1 MPKPEANLNA
11 RAYAFLLLK
20 DFLEVLSNRADSC
33 LDLDTDKASLLWV
46 MLEDTVSDFGSD
58 ICATELTFEENGSMD
73 MRSDVLAFLET
84 EEDVVPEETLN
95 LTLSVIFER
104 LSLLEGK
111 IDAMNGKSNIKH

>member
-20 DFLEVLSNRADSC
+20 DFLEVLGNRAESC
-33 LDLDTDKASLLWV
+33 LDLQSDKADLLWSI
-46 MLEDTVSDFGSD
+46 LEDTVSDFGND
-58 ICATELTFEENGSMD
+58 ICGTELTFTEDGEMD
-73 MRSDVLAFLET
+73 VKSDVLAFLDAK
-84 EEDVVPEETLN
+84 EDVVPEETLN

-111 IDAMNGKSNIKH
+111 IEAMNGKSNIEH

>member
-11 RAYAFLLLK
+11 RAYAYLLLK
-20 DFLEVLSNRADSC
+20 DFLEVLGNRAESC
-33 LDLDTDKASLLWV
+33 LDLESDKASLLWSI
-46 MLEDTVSDFGSD
+46 LEDTVSDFGSD
-58 ICATELTFEENGSMD
+58 ICATELTFQENGLMD
-73 MRSDVLAFLET
+73 MRSDVLSFLEA

-111 IDAMNGKSNIKH
+111 IDAMNGESNIKH

>member
-20 DFLEVLSNRADSC
+20 DFLEVLSNRAESC
-33 LDLDTDKASLLWV
+33 LDLESDKADLLWSI
-46 MLEDTVSDFGSD
+46 LEDTVSDFGND
-58 ICATELTFEENGSMD
+58 ICGTELTFAENGEMD
-73 MRSDVLAFLET
+73 VKSDVLAFLDAK
-84 EEDVVPEETLN
+84 EDVVPEETLN

-111 IDAMNGKSNIKH
+111 IESMNGKSNIKH

>member
-11 RAYAFLLLK
+11 RAYAYLLLK
-20 DFLEVLSNRADSC
+20 DFLEVLGNRAESC
-33 LDLDTDKASLLWV
+33 LDLESDNASLLWTI
-46 MLEDTVSDFGSD
+46 LEDTVSDFGSD
-58 ICATELTFEENGSMD
+58 ICATELTFQENGSMD
-73 MRSDVLAFLET
+73 MRSDVLSFLEA

-111 IDAMNGKSNIKH
+111 IDAMNGESNIKH

>member
-11 RAYAFLLLK
+11 RAYAYLLLK
-20 DFLEVLSNRADSC
+20 DFLEVLGNRAESC
-33 LDLDTDKASLLWV
+33 LDLESDKASLLWSI
-46 MLEDTVSDFGSD
+46 LEDTVSDFGSD
-58 ICATELTFEENGSMD
+58 ICATELTFQENGSMD
-73 MRSDVLAFLET
+73 MRSDVLSFLEA

-111 IDAMNGKSNIKH
+111 IDAMNGESNIKH

>member
-20 DFLEVLSNRADSC
+20 DFLEVLSNRAESC
-33 LDLDTDKASLLWV
+33 LDLETDKASLLWSV
-46 MLEDTVSDFGSD
+46 LEDTVSDFGSD
-58 ICATELTFEENGSMD
+58 ICGTELTFEEDGSMD
-73 MRSDVLAFLET
+73 VKSDVISFLDNK
-84 EEDVVPEETLN
+84 EDVVSEETLN

-111 IDAMNGKSNIKH
+111 IESMNGKSNIKH

>member
-11 RAYAFLLLK
+11 RAYAYLLLK
-20 DFLEVLSNRADSC
+20 DFLEVLGNRAESC
-33 LDLDTDKASLLWV
+33 LDLESDKASLLWTI
-46 MLEDTVSDFGSD
+46 LEDTVSDFGSD
-58 ICATELTFEENGSMD
+58 ICATELTFQENGSMD
-73 MRSDVLAFLET
+73 MRSDVLSFLEA

-111 IDAMNGKSNIKH
+111 IDAMNGESNIKH